1 MIFGMARMKLQKSLS
16 EQIVSK
22 DMSNQFWIVAIWEK
36 ASRFLQKNNISEYNE
51 EVLILLRNAYFGLQ

>member
-1 MIFGMARMKLQKSLS
+1 MIFGMGRMKLQKSLS

-36 ASRFLQKNNISEYNE
+36 ASRFLQNNISEYNE